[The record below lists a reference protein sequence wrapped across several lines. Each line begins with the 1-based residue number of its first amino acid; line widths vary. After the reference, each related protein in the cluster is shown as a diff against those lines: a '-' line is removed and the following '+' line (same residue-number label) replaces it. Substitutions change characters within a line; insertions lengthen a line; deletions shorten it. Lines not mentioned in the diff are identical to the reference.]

1 MKWQEVVGLIR
12 FTEAEF
18 QELEQFMLSQ
28 YGIDLS
34 KKRTLSECRLSAEL
48 EKEGITS
55 LQQFMRRME
64 QDKTK
69 RLENM
74 MLDKLTTNYTFFMR
88 ESKHFDYLRENIL
101 PTLRPDNT
109 GPFYRVWSAGCSTGE
124 ECYTLSMLFHDYTR
138 QGGFLPF
145 LEITGTDA
153 SEAAV
158 KGAKEA
164 VYPMREL
171 ADIPPR
177 WQEKYV
183 KKLDGNRHFTL
194 TPEILNCCK
203 FRQMNLLGTVPG
215 VAQFDLIFCRNVMIY
230 FSEDARERLIGQLYR
245 ALKPG
250 GYLFVGHTELL
261 AWNSA
266 QFQYICPAVY
276 RK

>member
-101 PTLRPDNT
+101 PTLRQDNT

-145 LEITGTDA
+145 WRSREPMPRRPRSRGQKRRSIPCGSLRISRPAGRRNTLKSWMGTD
-153 SEAAV
+153 
-158 KGAKEA
+158 
-164 VYPMREL
+164 
-171 ADIPPR
+171 
-177 WQEKYV
+177 
-183 KKLDGNRHFTL
+183 
-194 TPEILNCCK
+194 IL
-203 FRQMNLLGTVPG
+203 R
-215 VAQFDLIFCRNVMIY
+215 
-230 FSEDARERLIGQLYR
+230 
-245 ALKPG
+245 
-250 GYLFVGHTELL
+250 
-261 AWNSA
+261 
-266 QFQYICPAVY
+266 
-276 RK
+276 

>member
-1 MKWQEVVGLIR
+1 MIR

-18 QELEQFMLSQ
+18 QELEQFMRSQ

-64 QDKTK
+64 LDKTK

-124 ECYTLSMLFHDYTR
+124 ECYTLSMLLHDYTR

-145 LEITGTDA
+145 FGDHGNGCLGGRGQGGERGGLSHAGACGYPAPLAGEI
-153 SEAAV
+153 
-158 KGAKEA
+158 
-164 VYPMREL
+164 R
-171 ADIPPR
+171 
-177 WQEKYV
+177 
-183 KKLDGNRHFTL
+183 
-194 TPEILNCCK
+194 
-203 FRQMNLLGTVPG
+203 
-215 VAQFDLIFCRNVMIY
+215 
-230 FSEDARERLIGQLYR
+230 
-245 ALKPG
+245 
-250 GYLFVGHTELL
+250 
-261 AWNSA
+261 
-266 QFQYICPAVY
+266 
-276 RK
+276 